1 MGLFKSDPPAV
12 NFPEPADTSGME
24 AILASNAEFG
34 QAAFAETMAFQR
46 QQWSEQKQL
55 IESSTV
61 PIDLSL
67 TYCHYSLN
75 DTTLLSSDY
84 WDLLQDKGIGVINA
98 SAVSMGLL
106 TKRGEA

>member
-1 MGLFKSDPPAV
+1 MRPAAWQV
-12 NFPEPADTSGME
+12 KQIGMTGYP
-24 AILASNAEFG
+24 LDK
-34 QAAFAETMAFQR
+34 
-46 QQWSEQKQL
+46 QKQL

-98 SAVSMGLL
+98 SAISMGLL